1 MRTART
7 PETQDTRA
15 AERAVLMAEIAE
27 QVANTARW
35 LGKDALSPRV
45 TAAMAMV
52 PRHEF
57 VPETDSARAYDNRP
71 LSIGHG
77 QTISQ
82 PYMVAVMTDLAGV
95 GPGDRVLEV
104 GTGSGYQAAV
114 LAAVGAEVDSVE
126 VVPVLAETA
135 RVRLDRLGYGNVRVH
150 CGDGSR
156 GWPENAPYRAI
167 VVTAASSRGLP
178 PALVQQLAPGGCL
191 VIPVEDPD
199 GWSAFFGPSQ
209 TLVVATKSP
218 DGSLEERTI
227 LPVAFVP
234 LV

>member
-1 MRTART
+1 M
-7 PETQDTRA
+7 
-15 AERAVLMAEIAE
+15 MAEIAE

-35 LGKDALSPRV
+35 LGKTALSPRV
-45 TAAMAMV
+45 MAAMAKV
-52 PRHEF
+52 PRHDF
-57 VPETDSARAYDNRP
+57 VPDSEAARAYQNRP
-71 LSIGHG
+71 LTIGHG

-82 PYMVAVMTDLAGV
+82 PYMVAVMTDLAEI

-114 LAAVGAEVDSVE
+114 LAEVGAEVDSVE

-135 RVRLDRLGYGNVRVH
+135 RARLERLGYTKVRVH
-150 CGDGSR
+150 DGDGSE

-167 VVTAASSRGLP
+167 VVTAASARGLP
-178 PALVQQLAPGGCL
+178 RALVEQLAPSGRL
-191 VIPVEDPD
+191 VIPVDETN
-199 GWSAFFGPSQ
+199 GLSAFLGSSQ
-209 TLVVATKSP
+209 TLVVATKRA
-218 DGSLEERTI
+218 DGSLEKRTI